1 MLLTTTTPA
10 IQQEASA
17 ATPATI
23 DVFAIGSQPLSARHK
38 GHIRIRRSRLNV
50 LAGHVATVNGTL
62 RPHTGGLRVA
72 LRALHGRHWVPVAH
86 ATTGAR
92 GRFRL
97 RYEPKATGSWR
108 IQVRIH
114 GNGAITPSKVR
125 LGRLSAYR
133 LADASWYGGGGETA
147 CGSEL
152 TSATMGVANKT
163 LPCGTPVT
171 LRYHGH
177 TVTVPVIDRG
187 PYVEGREYD
196 LTEATKQALG
206 FEGVAEVWAT
216 R

>member
-1 MLLTTTTPA
+1 MLLTPTPA
-10 IQQEASA
+10 IQQEAAS
-17 ATPATI
+17 ATPAMI
-23 DVFAIGSQPLSARHK
+23 NVFAIGAQPLSARRK
-38 GHIRIRRSRLNV
+38 GRIRIRRRRLNV
-50 LAGHVATVNGTL
+50 LAGHAATVTGVL
-62 RPHTGGLRVA
+62 RPRVGGLTVV
-72 LRALHGRHWVPVAH
+72 LRALHGRHWTSVAH
-86 ATTGAR
+86 TRTGAR

-97 RYEPKATGSWR
+97 RYTPRLTGSWR
-108 IQVRIH
+108 LRVRIH
-114 GNGAITPSKVR
+114 GSAVVTPSRAR

-133 LADASWYGGGGETA
+133 LVGASWYGGGGETA

-196 LTEATKQALG
+196 LTEATKQALD

-216 R
+216 H